1 MDGRNPP
8 VIFAGSFSCCA
19 AAKAATTTI
28 PIVFTTGGAGQR
40 RPGRCLA
47 LDRGALIAARGLL
60 RPPCGMCAL
69 NQLAST
75 YSSASCVGVRYSPAS
90 LRGSYC
96 TSRHSTNLKL
106 GAISRAKSHLLFSSE
121 PFDIS
126 APNRLIG
133 LLCGC
138 LLRMY
143 CAP

>member
-1 MDGRNPP
+1 VALFRVKPL
-8 VIFAGSFSCCA
+8 
-19 AAKAATTTI
+19 TI
-28 PIVFTTGGAGQR
+28 QPKMKPEPCHGKMVQDRIER
-40 RPGRCLA
+40 LSIL
-47 LDRGALIAARGLL
+47 LDAIGDRDEA
-60 RPPCGMCAL
+60 GMCAL
-69 NQLAST
+69 NQLAPT

-106 GAISRAKSHLLFSSE
+106 GAISRAKSHLVFSSE

-133 LLCGC
+133 LICGC